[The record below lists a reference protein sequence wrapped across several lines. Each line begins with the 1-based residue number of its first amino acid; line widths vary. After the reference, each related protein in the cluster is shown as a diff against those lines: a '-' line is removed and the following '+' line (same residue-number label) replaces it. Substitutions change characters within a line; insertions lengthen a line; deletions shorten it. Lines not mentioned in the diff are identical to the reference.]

1 MQGNTLKNRVLL
13 LLMCMMAMV
22 ACHRKTAP
30 SGSDELGSG
39 KRRTETG
46 NASYY
51 ADKFIGRP
59 TASGEKYNAN
69 AYTAAHRKLAFGT
82 KVKVTNVAN
91 GKSVVVRINDRGPF
105 VSGRIID
112 LSKAAAQKIG
122 LIAAGVAK
130 VKIEYVD

>member
-1 MQGNTLKNRVLL
+1 MQATMKYIRLYTAFILL
-13 LLMCMMAMV
+13 LAAA
-22 ACHRKTAP
+22 ACHRKTVPA
-30 SGSDELGSG
+30 GNDELGSG
-39 KRRTETG
+39 KRHTETG

-112 LSKAAAQKIG
+112 VSKAAAQKLG